1 MAERAQNITD
11 PHPIRNISNNI
22 LLGTLSSYACEKSI
36 NVTYQVTFFLGG
48 ISRNNRNDTTIC
60 SRQPLFSCAPASSRY
75 GINHSIN
82 LEHSAIPYSFA
93 REFILIPREFRAL
106 DLSPFLNIA
115 NNFALA
121 QDTLPR
127 KCFFFIFFSF
137 HGNMCVSYGAINTV
151 CGPG

>member
-11 PHPIRNISNNI
+11 PHPILRNISNNI
-22 LLGTLSSYACEKSI
+22 LLETMSYACEKSI

-60 SRQPLFSCAPASSRY
+60 SRQTLFSCAPVSSRY

-93 REFILIPREFRAL
+93 RKFILIPREFRAL
-106 DLSPFLNIA
+106 DLSPLLEYCKQFCSC
-115 NNFALA
+115 
-121 QDTLPR
+121 PR
-127 KCFFFIFFSF
+127 QTSEKMLFFFSF
-137 HGNMCVSYGAINTV
+137 FSW
-151 CGPG
+151 

>member
-11 PHPIRNISNNI
+11 PHPILRNISNNI
-22 LLGTLSSYACEKSI
+22 LLETMSYACEKSI

-60 SRQPLFSCAPASSRY
+60 SRQTLFSCAPASSRY

-82 LEHSAIPYSFA
+82 LEHSAILYSLA

-115 NNFALA
+115 KNFALA

-127 KCFFFIFFSF
+127 KCFFSFFSF
-137 HGNMCVSYGAINTV
+137 HGNICVSYGASKTV
-151 CGPG
+151 

>member
-1 MAERAQNITD
+1 MAARAQNITD
-11 PHPIRNISNNI
+11 PHPILRNISNNI

-60 SRQPLFSCAPASSRY
+60 SRQPLFCAPASSRY

-121 QDTLPR
+121 QDTSE
-127 KCFFFIFFSF
+127 KMFVCFCVFFFSW
-137 HGNMCVSYGAINTV
+137 
-151 CGPG
+151 

>member
-11 PHPIRNISNNI
+11 PHHILRNISNKI
-22 LLGTLSSYACEKSI
+22 LLGTMSYACEKSI

-48 ISRNNRNDTTIC
+48 ISRNRNDTTIC
-60 SRQPLFSCAPASSRY
+60 SRQPVFSCAPVSSRY

-82 LEHSAIPYSFA
+82 FEHSAILYSLA

-127 KCFFFIFFSF
+127 KCFFFLFFSW
-137 HGNMCVSYGAINTV
+137 
-151 CGPG
+151 